1 MDVMFIIL
9 LGVLGLI
16 LLTMILGSFFT
27 VETAQVAVI
36 TRFGKFLRVADPGLN
51 WKFPYI
57 DTVAGVVSL
66 RVNQISLTMETK
78 TKDNVFVTIPISVQ
92 NRVRP
97 EKVFDAYYKLSDP
110 TAQIKS
116 YVEQVI
122 LGHVPGMTLDEV
134 FASQSSIAAAVK
146 QELDADM
153 ATFGFE
159 IVNVLVTDIV
169 PDQKVKSA
177 MNDINAAQR
186 EQVAANAR
194 GEAEKILVVK
204 KAEAESESKAL
215 QGQGIANQRKAII
228 EGLQSST
235 VAGSNWVFPA
245 NVTVALNA
253 PLGQVSGVT
262 VDSHGNVYL
271 ADLGNA
277 RIFAVSP
284 TGGIRIVAGN
294 GTPGFSGDGGP
305 ATAASLSSPYGM
317 AVDALGN
324 LFIAD
329 WGNARIRKVTPSG
342 VITTVAGGGTADPS
356 RLRMSPTSRP
366 VPTSKT
372 QRVAWLPA
380 FCMPQEHFAGIA
392 NSQPGNT
399 TPGAHRFWDDG
410 GARACVRAR
419 EPAFRWRD

>member
-1 MDVMFIIL
+1 MDP
-9 LGVLGLI
+9 
-16 LLTMILGSFFT
+16 MILIPVGAVALVVLIIFLSSFFT
-27 VETAQVAVI
+27 VNTAEVAVI
-36 TRFGKFLRVADPGLN
+36 THFGEFKRIATPGLN
-51 WKFPYI
+51 WKLPFF
-57 DTVAGVVSL
+57 DAVAGVVSL
-66 RVNQISLTMETK
+66 RVSQISLTMETK

-97 EKVFDAYYKLSDP
+97 EKVYDAFYKLSDP

-204 KAEAESESKAL
+204 KAEAEAESKAL

-228 EGLQSST
+228 EGLQVSIEQFQKVVDGASSRDVMQLVLVT
-235 VAGSNWVFPA
+235 QYFDTLKSIGENDKTNTLFLSHSPGSVKEVSDQILESMLIAGS
-245 NVTVALNA
+245 
-253 PLGQVSGVT
+253 
-262 VDSHGNVYL
+262 
-271 ADLGNA
+271 A
-277 RIFAVSP
+277 RS
-284 TGGIRIVAGN
+284 
-294 GTPGFSGDGGP
+294 
-305 ATAASLSSPYGM
+305 
-317 AVDALGN
+317 
-324 LFIAD
+324 
-329 WGNARIRKVTPSG
+329 
-342 VITTVAGGGTADPS
+342 
-356 RLRMSPTSRP
+356 
-366 VPTSKT
+366 
-372 QRVAWLPA
+372 
-380 FCMPQEHFAGIA
+380 
-392 NSQPGNT
+392 
-399 TPGAHRFWDDG
+399 
-410 GARACVRAR
+410 
-419 EPAFRWRD
+419 

>member
-1 MDVMFIIL
+1 MDSTYLIL
-9 LGVLGLI
+9 LGAAGIIALIFVLS
-16 LLTMILGSFFT
+16 TVFGSFFT
-27 VETAQVAVI
+27 VNTAEVAVI

-51 WKFPYI
+51 WKVPFF

-110 TAQIKS
+110 TAQIQS

-159 IVNVLVTDIV
+159 IVYVLVTDIM
-169 PDQKVKSA
+169 PDAKVKSA

-204 KAEAESESKAL
+204 KAEGEAESKAL

-228 EGLQSST
+228 EGLQNSIEQFQKVVDGTSSKE
-235 VAGSNWVFPA
+235 VMQLVL
-245 NVTVALNA
+245 VTQYFDTLKSIGESDKTNT
-253 PLGQVSGVT
+253 LF
-262 VDSHGNVYL
+262 L
-271 ADLGNA
+271 AH
-277 RIFAVSP
+277 
-284 TGGIRIVAGN
+284 
-294 GTPGFSGDGGP
+294 
-305 ATAASLSSPYGM
+305 
-317 AVDALGN
+317 
-324 LFIAD
+324 
-329 WGNARIRKVTPSG
+329 TPSA
-342 VITTVAGGGTADPS
+342 VKDVSEQIMESMLVA
-356 RLRMSPTSRP
+356 
-366 VPTSKT
+366 
-372 QRVAWLPA
+372 
-380 FCMPQEHFAGIA
+380 E
-392 NSQPGNT
+392 
-399 TPGAHRFWDDG
+399 
-410 GARACVRAR
+410 RAKV
-419 EPAFRWRD
+419 

>member
-1 MDVMFIIL
+1 MDPVILIPLGAVALVILIIFL
-9 LGVLGLI
+9 S
-16 LLTMILGSFFT
+16 SFFT
-27 VETAQVAVI
+27 VNTAEVAVL
-36 TRFGKFLRVADPGLN
+36 TRFGKFLRAADPGLN
-51 WKFPYI
+51 WKVPFF
-57 DTVAGVVSL
+57 DTVAGMVSL

-97 EKVFDAYYKLSDP
+97 EKVYDAFYKLSDP

-204 KAEAESESKAL
+204 KAEAEAESKAL

-228 EGLQSST
+228 EGLQTSIEQFQKVVDGASSRDVMQLVLVT
-235 VAGSNWVFPA
+235 QYFDTLKSIGESDKTNTLFLAHSPSAVKEVSDQIMESMLVAQRSN
-245 NVTVALNA
+245 
-253 PLGQVSGVT
+253 S
-262 VDSHGNVYL
+262 
-271 ADLGNA
+271 
-277 RIFAVSP
+277 
-284 TGGIRIVAGN
+284 
-294 GTPGFSGDGGP
+294 
-305 ATAASLSSPYGM
+305 
-317 AVDALGN
+317 
-324 LFIAD
+324 
-329 WGNARIRKVTPSG
+329 
-342 VITTVAGGGTADPS
+342 
-356 RLRMSPTSRP
+356 
-366 VPTSKT
+366 
-372 QRVAWLPA
+372 
-380 FCMPQEHFAGIA
+380 
-392 NSQPGNT
+392 
-399 TPGAHRFWDDG
+399 
-410 GARACVRAR
+410 
-419 EPAFRWRD
+419 